1 MTTQTQKTASK
12 RMRAMALAVLLG
24 ISGAA
29 DALCLQADG
38 SLDDISMNA
47 DYIARDMLPAC
58 GAQSGSLIQASD
70 PQVAQPQLFTKQA
83 VKSTQEVKKA
93 GRAE

>member
-1 MTTQTQKTASK
+1 
-12 RMRAMALAVLLG
+12 MRAMALAALLG
-24 ISGAA
+24 ISSDAA

-38 SLDDISMNA
+38 SLDDISINA

-58 GAQSGSLIQASD
+58 EAQSGSLIQASD
-70 PQVAQPQLFTKQA
+70 PPVAQPKELIAKQA

-93 GRAE
+93 RRAE